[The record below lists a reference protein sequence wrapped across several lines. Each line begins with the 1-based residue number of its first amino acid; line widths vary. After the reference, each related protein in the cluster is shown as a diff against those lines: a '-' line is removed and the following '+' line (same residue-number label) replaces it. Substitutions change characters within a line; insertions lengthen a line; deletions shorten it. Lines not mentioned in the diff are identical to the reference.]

1 MLQVMRMYIYIYIH
15 KRLYKYIC
23 VYMLLSLSIMCHPF
37 RNCVCVFMFQGL
49 QRTLMKSTKPIM
61 GIWLSSFKGDRSR

>member
-1 MLQVMRMYIYIYIH
+1 MCLYYIVPFH
-15 KRLYKYIC
+15 HVPSFSQLC
-23 VYMLLSLSIMCHPF
+23 VG
-37 RNCVCVFMFQGL
+37 VCVFMFQGL